1 MSKTIKVDLGNKES
15 WVECLDEVSAAVKR
29 GWVLV
34 FPTETFYALGCN
46 GLDASP
52 VKNIYELKARP
63 SMKPLLLLISG
74 PEELP
79 SLVKEIPDP
88 GKKLMEAFWPGPLTL
103 IFKASAL
110 APALVTGGT
119 GKIGIRVPG
128 LQFTREMIKTAGAPL
143 IGTSANVSGKPDAS
157 NIKDAI
163 SDFGEGVGLYLDAGT
178 LEGGAP
184 STVVDVSGGRPLLV
198 REGRITKAMIEK
210 Y

>member
-1 MSKTIKVDLGNKES
+1 MSKTIKVDLYNKES
-15 WVECLDEVSAAVKR
+15 WAACLDEVSAAVKR

-46 GLDASP
+46 GLDAAP
-52 VKNIYELKARP
+52 VKKVYELKSRP
-63 SMKPLLLLISG
+63 SLKPLLLLISG

-79 SLVKEIPDP
+79 PLVKEISDS

-103 IFKASAL
+103 IFKASDL
-110 APALVTGGT
+110 ASALVTGGT

-128 LQFTREMIKTAGAPL
+128 LEFTREMIKTAGAPL
-143 IGTSANVSGKPDAS
+143 IGTSANISGKPDAS

-163 SDFGEGVGLYLDAGT
+163 SDFGEGVGLYLDAGR

-184 STVVDVSGGRPLLV
+184 SSVVDVTGARPV
-198 REGRITKAMIEK
+198 IAREGRITKAMIEK